1 MRKLL
6 FILLALAGCLLFS
19 ESRES
24 LCTVRTAP
32 VAELSGGNA
41 SADQWLCERICNSDL
56 NQPRVLREA
65 EASPAAPMFQRGGL
79 HMAADRKSTRLNSSH
94 VSESRMPSSA

>member
-24 LCTVRTAP
+24 LRAVRTAP
-32 VAELSGGNA
+32 VAELSGGSGCANA
-41 SADQWLCERICNSDL
+41 SAIR
-56 NQPRVLREA
+56 
-65 EASPAAPMFQRGGL
+65 
-79 HMAADRKSTRLNSSH
+79 T
-94 VSESRMPSSA
+94 

>member
-24 LCTVRTAP
+24 LRTVRTAP

-41 SADQWLCERICNSDL
+41 SADQWLCERI
-56 NQPRVLREA
+56 
-65 EASPAAPMFQRGGL
+65 
-79 HMAADRKSTRLNSSH
+79 
-94 VSESRMPSSA
+94 